1 MDKRVQHLRQQC
13 ANNKVC
19 GTSHPGLCIANSND
33 DGKQCMLDMRMC
45 AVGACVLCQPHPTL
59 GNVGG
64 HALYAA
70 ENSSCVL
77 GLLCFYFF
85 PGMVSE
91 TSRCLLLRPTQ
102 WCRIAWKQKGVQM
115 LETNC
120 LCKWFLAVNGVHIYI
135 YIYICINIGTYIYY
149 IYIYM
154 LDNMKQIYY

>member
-70 ENSSCVL
+70 ENSPCVL
-77 GLLCFYFF
+77 GLLCFYNF

-102 WCRIAWKQKGVQM
+102 WCRIAWKHRQKDQQAII
-115 LETNC
+115 L
-120 LCKWFLAVNGVHIYI
+120 FLHYFT
-135 YIYICINIGTYIYY
+135 INQLRCPCCSLHTARTTSG
-149 IYIYM
+149 
-154 LDNMKQIYY
+154 LVVPAFRALREN